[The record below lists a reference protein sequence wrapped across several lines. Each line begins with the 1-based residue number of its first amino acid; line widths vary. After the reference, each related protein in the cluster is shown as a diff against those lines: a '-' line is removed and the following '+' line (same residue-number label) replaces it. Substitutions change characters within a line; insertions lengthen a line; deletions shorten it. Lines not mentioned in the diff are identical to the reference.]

1 MRRIVDPRS
10 IGASKRSFPPA
21 HIRRGTGTG
30 GLAAPTAGG
39 PASPREPAGTRRWT
53 QTQCEPAWTDGG
65 EMDLKQLRAVVTVAE
80 CGSVT
85 RAADLLHLVQPAV
98 SRQIRSLE
106 SELGVELFE
115 RSRHGM
121 RPTPAGAALVTRAQ
135 RALTE

>member
-1 MRRIVDPRS
+1 MD
-10 IGASKRSFPPA
+10 
-21 HIRRGTGTG
+21 
-30 GLAAPTAGG
+30 
-39 PASPREPAGTRRWT
+39 
-53 QTQCEPAWTDGG
+53 AWTDGG

-80 CGSVT
+80 FGSVT

-135 RALTE
+135 RALTELERARAEIEPVRGEVTGIATVGILGGLAELLT